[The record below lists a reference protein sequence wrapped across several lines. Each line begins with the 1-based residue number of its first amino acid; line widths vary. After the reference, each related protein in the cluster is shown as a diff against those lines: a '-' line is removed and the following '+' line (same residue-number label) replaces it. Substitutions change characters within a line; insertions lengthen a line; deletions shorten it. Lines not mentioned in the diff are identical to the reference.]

1 MSKSMTRTAAAGLM
15 AGLLLLSA
23 CTTEEGK
30 TTLAG
35 GAIGAGAGAAIGAL
49 AGNAA
54 LGAGLG
60 GAAGLLGGYLYDKY
74 EDEKKDSQ

>member
-1 MSKSMTRTAAAGLM
+1 MTKTFARVTAAGLL
-15 AGLLLLSA
+15 ASVLLLGA

-35 GAIGAGAGAAIGAL
+35 GAIGAGAGAVVGAL

-74 EDEKKDSQ
+74 EDDKKTAE